1 MCSAERQRDACSQ
14 LAGVLELLMLTP
26 GCQQLAGRNE
36 AQGLK
41 AC

>member
-1 MCSAERQRDACSQ
+1 MLALSWAGWMRFE

-26 GCQQLAGRNE
+26 GCQQLAGRNQ